1 MGRDEKYKLALSL
14 SFTLKML
21 IQGKQAGALQL
32 LGIYSFLSWFLELR
46 DRTSVGY
53 TPFESALFVRLP
65 NKPGNQYLYS
75 KIKSGA
81 KPDHREEAE
90 LGLALTNTPAT
101 GRILLKL

>member
-1 MGRDEKYKLALSL
+1 MEQTKGMGRDEKYEFALSS

-65 NKPGNQYLYS
+65 NKPGNLYL
-75 KIKSGA
+75 
-81 KPDHREEAE
+81 
-90 LGLALTNTPAT
+90 LTVRLNQEPNLIT
-101 GRILLKL
+101 GRKQNWAWP